1 MCHFRSIPL
10 QLACGSDNCVP
21 DHAPLPKGLPLSSVD
36 FDGDEWNVDFF
47 NYEAQADPLAELI
60 RLGEN
65 SENAATKNDD
75 STKARPATKPTDETT
90 VASIL
95 QEAANSKPNDG
106 TDPRRP
112 VGSSTIIRTGTGR
125 KNSIDKPTSPPQN
138 ET

>member
-95 QEAANSKPNDG
+95 QEAANSKPSDS

-112 VGSSTIIRTGTGR
+112 VGSSTINRTGTGR